1 MMTVILN
8 RDIYLERVKPYID
21 KDIIKVFT
29 GQRRVGKSYLMLQV
43 MRLIESRH
51 KSFHIIYI
59 NKEDYQFD
67 KLRNADDLYQY
78 IQANRSETVKNYIF
92 IDEIQE
98 IEGFERILRDFNA
111 RADYD
116 IYCTGS
122 NSNMLSGE
130 LATHLSGRYI
140 EINIH
145 SLSFSEFMQFH
156 QLDKSN
162 TTLLKFLK
170 YGGLPYLIH
179 LELEDEI
186 VFGYLKS
193 IFNSIILKDV
203 VARHNIRNVNFL
215 ERLVKFLADNTGQIL
230 SAKRIS
236 DYLKSQQVKLSTN
249 SVLNYISFLSESYFI
264 RAANRF
270 DVVGKRLFEVQ
281 EKYYFEDLGLRHT
294 LIGFRQVDIGK
305 ILENVVF
312 NHLEYH
318 GYTVRVGKLGDREID
333 FVAVKDKD
341 TVYVQVCY
349 LLTDQKVIAR
359 EFGNLLAIKD
369 NYRKIVV
376 SMDEFSQGDVKGV
389 EHQHILDFLISFH

>member
-1 MMTVILN
+1 MPNILD
-8 RDIYLERVKPYID
+8 RDVYLSRVKPYID

-43 MRLIESRH
+43 KRLIESREKPSH
-51 KSFHIIYI
+51 VIYI

-67 KLRNADDLYQY
+67 QIRSADDLYQY
-78 IQANRSETVKNYIF
+78 LRQNQSETKKNYIF

-98 IEGFERILRDFNA
+98 ITGFEKVLRDLNS
-111 RADYD
+111 RAGFD

-130 LATHLSGRYI
+130 LATILSGRYI
-140 EINIH
+140 EVNIH
-145 SLSFSEFMQFH
+145 SLSFTEFMQFH
-156 QLDKSN
+156 RLDESN
-162 TTLLKFLK
+162 ATLLKFLK

-179 LELEDEI
+179 LELDDEI
-186 VFGYLKS
+186 VFGYLQS
-193 IFNSIILKDV
+193 VFNTIILKDIV
-203 VARHNIRNVNFL
+203 SRHNIRNVNFL
-215 ERLVKFLADNTGQIL
+215 ERLIKFLADNTGQIL
-230 SAKRIS
+230 SAKKIS

-249 SVLNYISFLSESYFI
+249 TVLNYLTFLCEAYFI

-270 DVVGKRLFEVQ
+270 DVVGKRLFEIQ

-294 LIGFRQVDIGK
+294 LFGFKQVDMGK
-305 ILENVVF
+305 ILENAVF
-312 NHLEYH
+312 NHLEYA
-318 GYTVRVGKLGDREID
+318 GYRVRVGKLGDREID
-333 FVAVKDKD
+333 FVATKDHK

-349 LLTDQKVIAR
+349 LLADEKVVER

-376 SMDEFSQGDVKGV
+376 SMDEFAAGDVKGI
-389 EHQHILDFLISFH
+389 EHQYILDFLTKFY

>member
-1 MMTVILN
+1 MTDILN
-8 RDIYLERVKPYID
+8 RDAYLSRVKPYID

-43 MRLIESRH
+43 MRFIECS
-51 KSFHIIYI
+51 SSSSHIIYI
-59 NKEDYQFD
+59 NKEDYRLD
-67 KLRNADDLYQY
+67 KLRDADDLYQY
-78 IQANRSETVKNYIF
+78 IQENRSETEKNYIF

-98 IEGFERILRDFNA
+98 IVGFEKVLRDFNA
-111 RADYD
+111 RSDYD

-145 SLSFSEFMQFH
+145 SLSFVEFMQFH

-162 TTLLKFLK
+162 ATLHKFLK

-179 LELEDEI
+179 LKLEDEI
-186 VFGYLKS
+186 VFGYLQS

-203 VARHNIRNVNFL
+203 VSRHNIRNVNFL

-230 SAKRIS
+230 SARRIS
-236 DYLKSQQVKLSTN
+236 DYLKSQQVKLSIN
-249 SVLNYISFLSESYFI
+249 SVLNYLSFLSESYFI
-264 RAANRF
+264 RPANRY
-270 DVVGKRLFEVQ
+270 DVVGKKVFEVQ

-312 NHLEYH
+312 NHLEFA

-333 FVAVKDKD
+333 FVAVKGND

-349 LLTDQKVIAR
+349 LLTDQKVVDR

-376 SMDEFSQGDVKGV
+376 SMDEFAAGDVEGV
-389 EHQHILDFLISFH
+389 EHQHVLDFLTNFD

>member
-1 MMTVILN
+1 MTEILN
-8 RDIYLERVKPYID
+8 RDVYLSRVEPFID

-29 GQRRVGKSYLMLQV
+29 GQRRVGKSCLMLQV
-43 MRLIESRH
+43 MRFIDSRH
-51 KSFHIIYI
+51 QPGHIIYI

-67 KLRNADDLYQY
+67 KLNNDEDLYRY
-78 IQANRSETVKNYIF
+78 ILKNHSETEKNYIF

-98 IEGFERILRDFNA
+98 IAGFEKVLRDFNA
-111 RADYD
+111 RVDYD

-145 SLSFSEFMQFH
+145 SLSFAEFMQFH
-156 QLDKSN
+156 QLDKLQA
-162 TTLLKFLK
+162 TLLKFLK

-179 LELEDEI
+179 LELKDEI

-193 IFNSIILKDV
+193 IFNTIILKDV
-203 VARHNIRNVNFL
+203 VSRHNIRNVNFL

-249 SVLNYISFLSESYFI
+249 SVLNYLSFLTESYFI
-264 RAANRF
+264 RPANRY

-294 LIGFRQVDIGK
+294 LVGFRQVDIGK
-305 ILENVVF
+305 ILENAVF
-312 NHLEYH
+312 NHLEYV
-318 GYTVRVGKLGDREID
+318 GYTVLVGKLGDREID
-333 FVAVKDKD
+333 FVAVKDD
-341 TVYVQVCY
+341 NTVYVQVCY
-349 LLTDQKVIAR
+349 LLPDQQVIER

-376 SMDEFSQGDVKGV
+376 SMDEFAAGDVKGV
-389 EHQHILDFLISFH
+389 EHQHILDFLTTFH

>member
-1 MMTVILN
+1 MTEILN
-8 RDIYLERVKPYID
+8 RDVYLSRVEPFID

-29 GQRRVGKSYLMLQV
+29 GQRRVGKSCLMLQV
-43 MRLIESRH
+43 MRFIDSRH
-51 KSFHIIYI
+51 QPGHIIYI

-67 KLRNADDLYQY
+67 KLNNDEDLYRY
-78 IQANRSETVKNYIF
+78 ILKNHSETEKNYIF

-98 IEGFERILRDFNA
+98 IAGFEKVLRDFNA
-111 RADYD
+111 RVDYD

-145 SLSFSEFMQFH
+145 SLSFAEFMQFH
-156 QLDKSN
+156 QLDKLQA
-162 TTLLKFLK
+162 TLLKFLK

-179 LELEDEI
+179 LELKDEI

-193 IFNSIILKDV
+193 IFNTIILKDV
-203 VARHNIRNVNFL
+203 VSRHNIRNVNFL

-249 SVLNYISFLSESYFI
+249 SVLNYLSFLTESYFI
-264 RAANRF
+264 RPANRY

-294 LIGFRQVDIGK
+294 LVGFRQVDIGK
-305 ILENVVF
+305 VLENAVF
-312 NHLEYH
+312 NHLEYV
-318 GYTVRVGKLGDREID
+318 GYTVLVGKLGDREID
-333 FVAVKDKD
+333 FVAVKDD
-341 TVYVQVCY
+341 NTVYVQVCY
-349 LLTDQKVIAR
+349 LLPDQQVIER

-376 SMDEFSQGDVKGV
+376 SMDEFAAGDVKGV
-389 EHQHILDFLISFH
+389 EHQHILDFLTTFH